1 MVVPVIEELKNQSEV
16 EVEKKPEEKKKKKY
30 EKGVISIEGGQ
41 CGNDRVACAGA
52 RRWKR
57 KGNN

>member
-1 MVVPVIEELKNQSEV
+1 MVVPVIEELKNQSKV

-30 EKGVISIEGGQ
+30 EKGVISIGGQ